1 MIVKN
6 EEKVLARC
14 LDGIKSAV
22 DEIIITD
29 TGSTDKTKETALKY
43 TDKVFDFKWSDDFS
57 AARNF
62 SFSKGTCD
70 FLMWLDADDIITP
83 ENAEKLL
90 ELKNRLD
97 GVDAVMMK
105 YNTAFDENG
114 SPTFSYYRER
124 LIRRSAP
131 HKWRGRVHEAI
142 ECKGNILYSDIFIN
156 HASVKKEYGTRNLDI
171 YEKQAA
177 SGEKMKPRDV
187 FYYAREL
194 YYHKRYGE
202 AKEKLLAFLNDPN
215 GWTENKIEAC
225 RILSYCCREMGEHD
239 KAAEALFMSF
249 KYDMPRAEVCCDI
262 GNHFMNL
269 SDFERAAFW
278 FELAL
283 DCPKKSENGG
293 FTELDAYGFLPCIQL
308 CVCYDRLKNYAKA
321 EEYNNKAG
329 EARPNSKAYLHNR
342 DYFNDLHQRGIF

>member
-1 MIVKN
+1 MSTISLCMIVKN

-43 TDKVFDFKWSDDFS
+43 TDKVFDYKWNDDFS

-171 YEKQAA
+171 YEKQGKNEAEGRFLLCPRTLL
-177 SGEKMKPRDV
+177 SQKIRRGERKTACI
-187 FYYAREL
+187 F
-194 YYHKRYGE
+194 KRSKRLDG
-202 AKEKLLAFLNDPN
+202 KQNRGVPNTFVLLP
-215 GWTENKIEAC
+215 
-225 RILSYCCREMGEHD
+225 
-239 KAAEALFMSF
+239 
-249 KYDMPRAEVCCDI
+249 
-262 GNHFMNL
+262 
-269 SDFERAAFW
+269 
-278 FELAL
+278 
-283 DCPKKSENGG
+283 
-293 FTELDAYGFLPCIQL
+293 
-308 CVCYDRLKNYAKA
+308 
-321 EEYNNKAG
+321 
-329 EARPNSKAYLHNR
+329 
-342 DYFNDLHQRGIF
+342 